1 MLTTT
6 RTQSKE
12 KHATNTS
19 TSFKHLLL
27 LLPPLRSVWPDLA
40 KFHHFVK
47 ILKVFGN
54 FSTVYFPIFE
64 STLDFLCHWANFH
77 CNEWQK
83 IGKNNF
89 SVWSHCL
96 RWPTTQRTLPF
107 KMLAASV
114 LRKVIWQKC
123 SDSAEG
129 HSS

>member
-54 FSTVYFPIFE
+54 FSTVYLVFAQYLNLLWIFCAIGQIFIVMNGKKLE
-64 STLDFLCHWANFH
+64 RIISLSGHTACDDQQR
-77 CNEWQK
+77 NE
-83 IGKNNF
+83 
-89 SVWSHCL
+89 L
-96 RWPTTQRTLPF
+96 YL
-107 KMLAASV
+107 L
-114 LRKVIWQKC
+114 KC
-123 SDSAEG
+123 
-129 HSS
+129 